1 VEDSFFCFFGL
12 RINANRI
19 KMRRLLFLL
28 LAVAAISCK
37 EKPRFELLD
46 PEQTGITFNNVVVE
60 TDSVHVLNFEYI
72 YNGAGVGIVDLN
84 NDGLQDI
91 IFTANQV
98 APRIYLNKGKMKFE
112 DISSCFRDLD
122 NGQWY
127 SGITFT
133 DINNDGWKDIYLTC
147 TALPQPERRKNRFFI
162 NQGIQENGQLLF
174 IDQAEAYGLADESYS
189 VHAAFLDYDNDGD
202 LDLYLL
208 NNFVTERLSA
218 SYRAKIND
226 GSAVS
231 NDDFYRNN
239 GDGTFTNV
247 TREAGIVYEGFGLGI
262 AVGDVNKDGYPDVY
276 VSNDYISNDLLYI
289 NQHNGTFKNEI
300 ASLMSYQTKS
310 SMGNDMADINNDGYP
325 DMFTLDMMPVYY
337 SKKKQT
343 INGFGYIYFIN
354 DEKFGY
360 EHQFLRNMMHLH
372 NGLLN
377 GEVVPYSEVGQ
388 MMGIYHSEWSWSPLF
403 ADYDNDGDK
412 DLLIAN
418 GYPRDMTDKDWTR
431 YKAEVFGTVADYR
444 HVIDRCPPSKMNNY
458 AYENVGDYHFKDNQP
473 TWFKPIES
481 YSYGAAFCD
490 LDNDGDLDYVTNNL
504 NDVAFVY
511 KNTTV
516 EKGKK
521 KANYLRIRLRGDA
534 LNPEAFGAKVELWS
548 GDSYQFQEQFLSRGY
563 ISSVDPEVHFGLSS
577 RTVIDSLKVTWPTS
591 GRVTILKK
599 IPANQSIEIDI
610 DSAEPA
616 PVPAKK
622 NDHSDLLFS
631 RIKGAI
637 SYKHQQKDA
646 IDWYIT
652 QNIIPHKFSQ
662 IGPRMQQ
669 GDLDGDGT
677 EDLIIGAT
685 NTLPTSVF
693 LKRDNG
699 YVRTDL
705 DGLTTL
711 KNFSESDFAILDVDG
726 DGDNDIIA
734 LAGGYENRAEEYIHY
749 LYENRDGRFTPT
761 PLPIP
766 PFPASVV
773 RPVDFDHD
781 GDMDL
786 FIGARIRM
794 TQFPFADDSWLLINE
809 DGHFSTEN
817 CVKYDLGMVTDA
829 LWSDYDG
836 DGWEDLVVA
845 REWNSA
851 VFLKNMEGKHL
862 VSQEIPEIEQMHGMW
877 FSVGTGDFDRD
888 GDPDYILGNLG
899 ENHRFT
905 ISDQYPLRIY
915 ALDLDMNG
923 TLDPISTGYWKN
935 NQDEM
940 TEYPINYLDEL
951 VGQSNYFLRKYKS
964 YKAFSFASVP
974 EMFDTATLNRSDAI
988 FHINTG
994 SSYIVWNDEG
1004 AFRWEKLPLPAQVS
1018 PIKKTI
1024 VRDFNGDSLPDILLA
1039 GNDHTFDI
1047 STGYYDANKGLLF
1060 MSSEGKP
1067 LNKIIPPSESGIIL
1081 NGMVESLLYMDGDL
1095 PLVLAGIN
1103 RDSVVTYSLHRQ
1115 FVED

>member
-1 VEDSFFCFFGL
+1 
-12 RINANRI
+12 
-19 KMRRLLFLL
+19 MRNFLL
-28 LAVAAISCK
+28 LLLSVGTLSCS

-46 PEQTGITFNNVVVE
+46 PEKTGITFNNVVVE

-72 YNGAGVGIVDLN
+72 YNGAGVGIIDLN

-98 APRIYLNKGKMKFE
+98 APRIYRNEGGMKFT
-112 DISSCFRDLD
+112 DISSSFRDLD

-127 SGITFT
+127 SGVTFT
-133 DINNDGWKDIYLTC
+133 DINNDGWKDVYLTC
-147 TALPQPERRKNRFFI
+147 TALPEAEKRRNRFYI
-162 NQGIQENGQLLF
+162 NQGPQENGQLLF

-208 NNFVTERLSA
+208 NNFITERLSA
-218 SYRAKIND
+218 SYRAKITD

-247 TREAGIVYEGFGLGI
+247 TIEAGIIYEGFGLGL
-262 AVGDVNKDGYPDVY
+262 ALGDVNKDGYPDVY

-289 NQHNGTFKNEI
+289 NQQDGTFKNEI
-300 ASLMSYQTKS
+300 ATLLSYQTKS

-325 DMFTLDMMPVYY
+325 DIYTLDMMPEYY
-337 SKKKQT
+337 YKKKQT
-343 INGFGYIYFIN
+343 INGFGYIYYIN

-372 NGLLN
+372 NGMLN
-377 GEVVPYSEVGQ
+377 GEIVPYSEVGQ
-388 MMGIYHSEWSWSPLF
+388 MMGIFNSEWSWSPLF
-403 ADYDNDGDK
+403 ADFDNDGDK

-431 YKAEVFGTVADYR
+431 YKAQVFGSVANHR
-444 HVIDRCPPSKMNNY
+444 HVIDKCPPSKMNNY
-458 AYENVGDYHFKDNQP
+458 AFENVGEYQFIDNKP
-473 TWFKPIES
+473 HWFEPIES
-481 YSYGAAFCD
+481 YSYGAAFAD
-490 LDNDGDLDYVTNNL
+490 LDNDGDLDYITNNL

-511 KNTTV
+511 RNRTIEMGKNQ
-516 EKGKK
+516 
-521 KANYLRIRLRGDA
+521 ANYLRIQLRGTET
-534 LNPEAFGAKVELWS
+534 NPEAFGAKVELWS
-548 GDSYQFQEQFLSRGY
+548 GDSYQYQEHFLSRGY
-563 ISSVDPEVHFGLSS
+563 ISSVDPGIHFGLAS
-577 RTVIDSLKVTWPTS
+577 RTLIDSVRVTWPTS
-591 GRVTILKK
+591 GLVTVLKELQANQVVE
-599 IPANQSIEIDI
+599 INLSTGNPAN
-610 DSAEPA
+610 EPA
-616 PVPAKK
+616 VK
-622 NDHSDLLFS
+622 NDDTDLLFAKVNG
-631 RIKGAI
+631 ILA
-637 SYKHQQKDA
+637 YQHQQEDM
-646 IDWYIT
+646 IDYYYT
-652 QNIIPHKFSQ
+652 QNILPHKFSQ
-662 IGPRMQQ
+662 IGPRIQK

-685 NTLPTSVF
+685 NNLPTVVF
-693 LKRDNG
+693 LKREHG
-699 YVRTDL
+699 YERTEIP
-705 DGLTTL
+705 GLTNP
-711 KNFSESDFAILDVDG
+711 KNFSESDFAILDVDN

-734 LAGGYENRAEEYIHY
+734 LAGGYDNREEEYIHY
-749 LYENRDGRFTPT
+749 LYENMDGTYVAT

-766 PFPASVV
+766 AFPASVV
-773 RPVDFDHD
+773 RPNDFDHD

-786 FIGARIRM
+786 FIGSRIKM
-794 TQFPFADDSWLLINE
+794 TRFPFADSSWILIN
-809 DGHFSTEN
+809 DGGHFSRE
-817 CVKYDLGMVTDA
+817 KSMSFDLGMVTDA

-836 DGWEDLVVA
+836 DGWEDLILS

-851 VFLKNMEGKHL
+851 LILKNMNGKQI

-877 FSVGTGDFDRD
+877 FSVGSGDFDMD

-935 NQDEM
+935 RNDEM

-951 VGQSNYFLRKYKS
+951 SGQTNFFEQNYKT

-974 EMFDTATLNRSDAI
+974 EMFDTATMNRVDET
-988 FHINTG
+988 FYINSA
-994 SSYIVWNDEG
+994 SSFILWNEKG
-1004 AFRWEKLPLPAQVS
+1004 TFRWEKLPAQAQVS

-1024 VRDFNGDSLPDILLA
+1024 IRDFNKDGYPDVLMA

-1047 STGYYDANKGLLF
+1047 STGYYDANKGLLL
-1060 MSSEGKP
+1060 MSNDGRP
-1067 LNKIIPPSESGIIL
+1067 LNSLLPPSESGIVL
-1081 NGMVESLLYMDGDL
+1081 NGMVESLLLLEGET
-1095 PLVLAGIN
+1095 PLIMAGLN
-1103 RDSVVTYSLHRQ
+1103 RDSIVVFR
-1115 FVED
+1115 VK